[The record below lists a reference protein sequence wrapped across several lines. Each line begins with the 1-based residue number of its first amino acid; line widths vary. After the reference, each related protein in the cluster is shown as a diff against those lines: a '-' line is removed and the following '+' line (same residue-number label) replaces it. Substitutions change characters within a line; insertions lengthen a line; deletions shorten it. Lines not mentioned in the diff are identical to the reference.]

1 MEWTGYYRK
10 AIVGYDAGDGIW
22 FDLVQGSG
30 TSNIITSI
38 FSSNVGKSGVWA
50 FDLTSKDITGRVFS
64 TSKSNFGN
72 L

>member
-1 MEWTGYYRK
+1 MEWSGQ
-10 AIVGYDAGDGIW
+10 AVVGYDAGDGIW
-22 FDLVQGSG
+22 FYLVEGSG
-30 TSNIITSI
+30 TTNITTSI
-38 FSSNVGKSGVWA
+38 FSSNIGKSGVWA